1 MITTLRLCCLILVL
15 PLTSDGDDWP
25 RFRGPGG
32 QGHSTEKNLPWRWSP
47 DEGVAWKTDIPGV
60 GWSSPVVWQDRV
72 VVTATTENGRSC
84 RIVCLDLESGNIL
97 WNVEA
102 LRQVPKRK
110 ERKNSYATPTPALG
124 AAGVYAV
131 FGNGNIVA
139 VDWDGKR
146 RWLNDEVEFYSR
158 HGLGA
163 SPLIVGN
170 LLVMPYDG
178 SNAVDKAGE
187 WPKNSREERIGW
199 QIPWDQAVVLAVDI
213 RTGKT
218 VWKARRGQSRI
229 AHVTPN
235 VVDLP
240 DGGQQIVSAAG
251 DVIQGFDP
259 QNGKLVWTV
268 YSQGEGVTPSFAIG
282 DGLVFTASGFEK
294 STVRTVRLHGE
305 GDVTKT
311 HIAWEQRKGVPSE
324 SSLLYLSPY
333 LYAVT
338 NGGVVT
344 CYRGQTGELVWQERI
359 GGQHCASPVY
369 ADGRI
374 YFLSQEGES
383 AVIKPGAE
391 FEVLSRN
398 KLSGYFQASMAVSQG
413 RLLLRSDKTLY
424 CIR

>member
-32 QGHSTEKNLPWRWSP
+32 QGHSNEKNLPWRWSP

-60 GWSSPVVWQDRV
+60 GWSSPVVWQYRV

-374 YFLSQEGES
+374 YFMSQEGES
-383 AVIKPGAE
+383 AVIQPGAE

-398 KLSGYFQASMAVSQG
+398 KLPGYFQASMAVSQG
-413 RLLLRSDKTLY
+413 SLLLRSDKTLY

>member
-32 QGHSTEKNLPWRWSP
+32 QGHSNEKNLPWRWST

-60 GWSSPVVWQDRV
+60 GWSSPVVWQYRV

-268 YSQGEGVTPSFAIG
+268 YSQGEGVTPSFAVG

-294 STVRTVRLHGE
+294 STIRTVRLHGE
-305 GDVTKT
+305 GDVTET

-344 CYRGQTGELVWQERI
+344 CYQGQTGELVWQERI

-398 KLSGYFQASMAVSQG
+398 KLLGYFQASMAVSQG